1 MARFAIIS
9 DLHSNIEALG
19 AVLARLDREGI
30 ERIVCLGDVVG
41 YGPDPEHCI
50 DLVMQRCQLTLL
62 GNHDEAL
69 LRGAHDFTPVARQ
82 VIEYNR
88 RMLKP
93 TLYSLFSGLPLGFR
107 REEKVLIG
115 GEVRWR
121 PSPCSLH
128 LGLCNHTKVHRA
140 TDRGHNCLGNLG
152 LHGKNI
158 LSRALPAVGPDM
170 GARLSIDQL
179 SRSANALALPLDR
192 AF

>member
-50 DLVMQRCQLTLL
+50 DLVMQRCQLTLM

-69 LRGAHDFTPVARQ
+69 LRGAHDFNPWRA

-93 TLYSLFSGLPLGFR
+93 TLLAGSARRSRWKFIESLPVSH
-107 REEKVLIG
+107 RE
-115 GEVRWR
+115 GETLMV
-121 PSPCSLH
+121 
-128 LGLCNHTKVHRA
+128 TAARA
-140 TDRGHNCLGNLG
+140 TRCT
-152 LHGKNI
+152 
-158 LSRALPAVGPDM
+158 ST
-170 GARLSIDQL
+170 S
-179 SRSANALALPLDR
+179 
-192 AF
+192 